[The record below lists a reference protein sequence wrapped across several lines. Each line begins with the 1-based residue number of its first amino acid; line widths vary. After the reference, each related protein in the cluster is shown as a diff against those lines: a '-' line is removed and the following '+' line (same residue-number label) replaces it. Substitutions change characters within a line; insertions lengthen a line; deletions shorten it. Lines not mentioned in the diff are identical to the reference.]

1 MNGCPPFWGPQ
12 GLCTREAYS
21 SWTFI
26 SQRIIHLS
34 HQRYTACTS
43 YLISKLHQSNKV
55 NRRRDVFDD
64 SALYLDNCSLLPQV
78 SQVQEVYILLI
89 CQGFSSDLELKGCQ
103 FPWKSTVVL
112 GLKSGEKALSE
123 QTFTYNCMNNTQTRL
138 KFNNL
143 FSRQSCPSAF
153 PFPAFMLIFRVSFLF
168 FWVNYWSRKCAQ
180 I

>member
-1 MNGCPPFWGPQ
+1 M
-12 GLCTREAYS
+12 
-21 SWTFI
+21 
-26 SQRIIHLS
+26 
-34 HQRYTACTS
+34 
-43 YLISKLHQSNKV
+43 
-55 NRRRDVFDD
+55 FDD

-143 FSRQSCPSAF
+143 F
-153 PFPAFMLIFRVSFLF
+153 
-168 FWVNYWSRKCAQ
+168 
-180 I
+180 

>member
-1 MNGCPPFWGPQ
+1 M
-12 GLCTREAYS
+12 
-21 SWTFI
+21 
-26 SQRIIHLS
+26 
-34 HQRYTACTS
+34 
-43 YLISKLHQSNKV
+43 
-55 NRRRDVFDD
+55 FDD

-89 CQGFSSDLELKGCQ
+89 CQGFSSDLGLKGCQ

-143 FSRQSCPSAF
+143 FSRQSCPAF
-153 PFPAFMLIFRVSFLF
+153 PFPAFMLIFGVSFLF
-168 FWVNYWSRKCAQ
+168 FGGGKLLEQKVCPNLKTTDK
-180 I
+180 

>member
-1 MNGCPPFWGPQ
+1 M
-12 GLCTREAYS
+12 
-21 SWTFI
+21 
-26 SQRIIHLS
+26 
-34 HQRYTACTS
+34 
-43 YLISKLHQSNKV
+43 
-55 NRRRDVFDD
+55 FDD

-89 CQGFSSDLELKGCQ
+89 CQGFSSDLGLKGCQ

-143 FSRQSCPSAF
+143 FSRQSCLAF
-153 PFPAFMLIFRVSFLF
+153 PFPAFMLIFGVSFFFFF
-168 FWVNYWSRKCAQ
+168 FW
-180 I
+180 

>member
-1 MNGCPPFWGPQ
+1 M
-12 GLCTREAYS
+12 
-21 SWTFI
+21 
-26 SQRIIHLS
+26 
-34 HQRYTACTS
+34 
-43 YLISKLHQSNKV
+43 
-55 NRRRDVFDD
+55 FDD

-89 CQGFSSDLELKGCQ
+89 CQGFSSDLGLKGCQ

-153 PFPAFMLIFRVSFLF
+153 PFPAFMLIFGVSFLF
-168 FWVNYWSRKCAQ
+168 FFFGKLLEQKVCPNLKT
-180 I
+180 IDK

>member
-1 MNGCPPFWGPQ
+1 M
-12 GLCTREAYS
+12 
-21 SWTFI
+21 
-26 SQRIIHLS
+26 
-34 HQRYTACTS
+34 
-43 YLISKLHQSNKV
+43 
-55 NRRRDVFDD
+55 FDD

-89 CQGFSSDLELKGCQ
+89 CQGFSSDLGLKGCQ
-103 FPWKSTVVL
+103 FPLVVL

-153 PFPAFMLIFRVSFLF
+153 PFPAFMLIFGVSFF
-168 FWVNYWSRKCAQ
+168 FFFLVNYWSRKCAQ